1 MCLLLPSSTYFL
13 DFVPEENMIVG
24 DYYFVSFEEKRDDV

>member
-1 MCLLLPSSTYFL
+1 
-13 DFVPEENMIVG
+13 MIVG